1 MVKKKIALCVNVRI
15 CRREKEETMSEDVK
29 ILINKLYADMAM
41 HKIRAY
47 QLAQRAEI
55 GANVLSNW
63 RTGKQSPTLAMY
75 VHVRRVLD
83 GMIDEA

>member
-1 MVKKKIALCVNVRI
+1 
-15 CRREKEETMSEDVK
+15 MSDDVTH
-29 ILINKLYADMAM
+29 LINKLYADMAM
-41 HKIRAY
+41 HNIRAY
-47 QLAQRAEI
+47 QLARKAEI

-83 GMIDEA
+83 DMISE

>member
-1 MVKKKIALCVNVRI
+1 
-15 CRREKEETMSEDVK
+15 MSDDVK
-29 ILINKLYADMAM
+29 HLINKLYADMAM
-41 HKIRAY
+41 NNIRAY
-47 QLAQRAEI
+47 QLARRAEI

-83 GMIDEA
+83 DMISE

>member
-1 MVKKKIALCVNVRI
+1 
-15 CRREKEETMSEDVK
+15 MSDDVK
-29 ILINKLYADMAM
+29 HLINKLYADMAM
-41 HKIRAY
+41 HNIRAY
-47 QLAQRAEI
+47 QLARKAEI

-83 GMIDEA
+83 DMISE

>member
-1 MVKKKIALCVNVRI
+1 
-15 CRREKEETMSEDVK
+15 MSEDVK

-47 QLAQRAEI
+47 QLAQQADI

-83 GMIDEA
+83 VMIDAA

>member
-1 MVKKKIALCVNVRI
+1 
-15 CRREKEETMSEDVK
+15 MSDDVK
-29 ILINKLYADMAM
+29 HLINKLYADMAM
-41 HKIRAY
+41 NNIRAY
-47 QLAQRAEI
+47 QLARKAEI

-83 GMIDEA
+83 DMISE

>member
-1 MVKKKIALCVNVRI
+1 MND
-15 CRREKEETMSEDVK
+15 DVK
-29 ILINKLYADMAM
+29 HLINKLYADMAM
-41 HKIRAY
+41 NNIRAY
-47 QLAQRAEI
+47 QLAQKAEI

-83 GMIDEA
+83 EMISE

>member
-1 MVKKKIALCVNVRI
+1 MND
-15 CRREKEETMSEDVK
+15 DVK
-29 ILINKLYADMAM
+29 HLINKLYADMAM
-41 HKIRAY
+41 NNIRAY
-47 QLAQRAEI
+47 QLAQKAEI

-83 GMIDEA
+83 DMISE

>member
-1 MVKKKIALCVNVRI
+1 
-15 CRREKEETMSEDVK
+15 MSDDVK
-29 ILINKLYADMAM
+29 HLINKLYADMAM
-41 HKIRAY
+41 NNIRAY
-47 QLAQRAEI
+47 QLARKAEI

-83 GMIDEA
+83 DMFSE

>member
-1 MVKKKIALCVNVRI
+1 MN
-15 CRREKEETMSEDVK
+15 EDVRV
-29 ILINKLYADMAM
+29 LIDSLYNDMRD

-47 QLAQRAEI
+47 QLGRRAEI
-55 GANVLSNW
+55 GNNVLSNW

-83 GMIDEA
+83 NMINEKA

>member
-1 MVKKKIALCVNVRI
+1 
-15 CRREKEETMSEDVK
+15 MSDDVTH
-29 ILINKLYADMAM
+29 LINKLYADMAM
-41 HKIRAY
+41 HNIRAY
-47 QLAQRAEI
+47 QLAQRAKI